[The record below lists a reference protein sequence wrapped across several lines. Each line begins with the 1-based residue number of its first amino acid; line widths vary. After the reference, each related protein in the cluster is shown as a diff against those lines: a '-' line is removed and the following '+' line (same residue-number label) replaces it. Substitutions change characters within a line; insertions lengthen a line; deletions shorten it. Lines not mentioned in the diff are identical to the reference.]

1 VDFLNQSR
9 IKNPDKKSD
18 SIPSSIRN
26 LTPTLPKKIRLCNP
40 AYKCSLGSN
49 SRGVLAKH
57 QKRQQEAHVDVPI
70 VSGGATGNEVIAVM
84 LKNTLKAILNS
95 P

>member
-1 VDFLNQSR
+1 
-9 IKNPDKKSD
+9 
-18 SIPSSIRN
+18 
-26 LTPTLPKKIRLCNP
+26 
-40 AYKCSLGSN
+40 
-49 SRGVLAKH
+49 LAKH
-57 QKRQQEAHVDVPI
+57 QKRQKEAHVDVPI